1 MKREFSAGGIV
12 FKREGREKNA
22 KDAKKIRWLVVQHSQ
37 HKGWVF
43 PKGLIGD
50 ALQKLNSKN
59 QKEETKE
66 EAALR
71 EVKEEG
77 GVEAKIISEI
87 KPPVS
92 YWYVFKG
99 EKILKTVYF
108 YLMQY
113 LSGDIG
119 DHDLEVSDAK
129 WLKKE
134 EVKKTLTYHNDKRAF
149 EGALKL
155 FKRS

>member
-12 FKREGREKNA
+12 YKKVKSKEKRE
-22 KDAKKIRWLVVQHSQ
+22 KIFWLVVQHSQ

-50 ALQKLNSKN
+50 TLQNKRAKSKE

-77 GVEAKIISEI
+77 GVEAKIIAEI

-113 LSGDIG
+113 LRGDIG

-134 EVKKTLTYHNDKRAF
+134 EVKKILTYHNDKRAF
-149 EGALKL
+149 EAALKL